1 MNKPK
6 LLIVDDDEG
15 IRTQLKYALRDEYA
29 LAFAEDRT
37 QALAVFQDI
46 EPELVSLD
54 LGLPPNADGAEEGL
68 KALDEIL
75 HLAPLTKVV
84 VVTGNSD
91 RENAL
96 KAVQLGAF
104 DYHLKPIDL
113 DEYKVVLRRA
123 AHLHSLARESE
134 ASIQAQ
140 ESAVRFE
147 DILGNTPRMRE
158 IFTVIQRVAKT
169 DATVLVEGDSGTGKE
184 LIARAIHSRS
194 TRRNGPFVA
203 INCGA
208 IPDTLLESELFGH
221 ERGAFTGAHV
231 QRKGKFELAD
241 RGTLFLDEIGELPLL
256 LQVKIL
262 RFLQE
267 RTVERIGGR
276 QPIQLDLRV
285 IAATNRDLKAHLER
299 GLFRED
305 LYYRLSVIRI
315 TVPPLRERGEDVF
328 LLAHAFL
335 QRTAAAQ
342 RRRVRFSA
350 EALQALMAYAW
361 PGNVRELENKVSR
374 AVIMSRGRLIEPAD
388 LDLPPADTGEA
399 GSLRETRDRV
409 ERQTLVEVLTRH
421 RGNVSQAA
429 RELKVSRPTLH
440 GLLDKHAIQAKDF
453 R

>member
-1 MNKPK
+1 MSKPK

-37 QALAVFQDI
+37 QALALFQEV

-68 KALDEIL
+68 KTLDEML

-184 LIARAIHSRS
+184 LIARAIHGRGP
-194 TRRNGPFVA
+194 RRNGPFVA

-315 TVPPLRERGEDVF
+315 TVPPLRERGEDVI

-335 QRTAAAQ
+335 QRASAAQ

-388 LDLPPADTGEA
+388 LDLPPADPGQA
-399 GSLRETRDRV
+399 GSLRDTRDRV

-429 RELKVSRPTLH
+429 RELKVSRPTLP